1 MIYNDEQ
8 WAIIK
13 KGSPHYITSRQ
24 DYIRNVP
31 RWLLESIIEIYE
43 SATGKIILNKDLSC
57 AVCVLNIIKTIAK
70 TYFSDLDEREKLE
83 EEKLEKEENKDVITE
98 TNAESNQRDEKKKV
112 GSNRNGKKRGIE
124 NKN

>member
-31 RWLLESIIEIYE
+31 RWLLENIIEIYE

-57 AVCVLNIIKTIAK
+57 AVCVLNIIKTVAK

-83 EEKLEKEENKDVITE
+83 EEENKDGE
-98 TNAESNQRDEKKKV
+98 KRDEELHSRNSEKKK
-112 GSNRNGKKRGIE
+112 RNSSKSSRGIE
-124 NKN
+124 QK